1 MDLILISNISSVSVN
16 SATSIQCFFPLLFH
30 FYLRLLNVFFMYKSI
45 FALIEEPVPMV
56 LFHSGAHGSKFPS
69 ELKQEVSVSLCV
81 NYTAAVKQLVIRGFL
96 WSRTT
101 NCSVQ
106 L

>member
-30 FYLRLLNVFFMYKSI
+30 FYLRLLNVFLMYKSI